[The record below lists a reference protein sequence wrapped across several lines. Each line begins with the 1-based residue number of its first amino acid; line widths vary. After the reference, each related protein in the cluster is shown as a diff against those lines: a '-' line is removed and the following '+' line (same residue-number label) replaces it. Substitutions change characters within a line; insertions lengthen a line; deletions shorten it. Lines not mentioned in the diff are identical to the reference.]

1 MQNVLGDRKAIAIL
15 LGPALLI
22 YSVVML
28 IPVFWSLGYTLFE
41 GNAIVGF
48 EFVGVDNFVRLI
60 GDSEVHAAL
69 LFTLKYAAVVTIGQV
84 LLGYLLSLLYVFA
97 LKRAS
102 GLVRTLVFFPVVMPT
117 VAVALLFQQLFSI
130 APTEGVVNSM
140 LSGLGGV
147 PVDWFGDGVSAF
159 IVIAIMDIWRSMGFY
174 GVLLYAGLID
184 IPEDVLESAR
194 LDGASGW
201 KLVRHVVLPL
211 SAPVLISSLIFSING
226 TLKVFDSV
234 LALTNGG
241 PGTSTSPLTISM
253 FDNAFTYGN
262 YGYGSTIAMLLTI
275 ICLVVTVFIFRANA
289 GSAKKGGVA

>member
-1 MQNVLGDRKAIAIL
+1 MQNVLGDRRAIAIL

-28 IPVFWSLGYTLFE
+28 IPVIWSMGYTLFE

-48 EFVGVDNFVRLI
+48 EFVGLDNFVRLI

-69 LFTLKYAAVVTIGQV
+69 LFTLKYAVVVTIGQV

-102 GLVRTLVFFPVVMPT
+102 GIVRTLVFFPVVMPT

-130 APTEGVVNSM
+130 APTEGVVNSV

-147 PVDWFGDGVSAF
+147 PVDWFGDGGSAF

-201 KLVRHVVLPL
+201 KLVRHIVLPL
-211 SAPVLISSLIFSING
+211 SAPVLVSSLIFSING

-275 ICLVVTVFIFRANA
+275 VCLIVTVFIFRANTRT
-289 GSAKKGGVA
+289 AKKGGVA

>member
-28 IPVFWSLGYTLFE
+28 VPVIWSMGYTLFE

-48 EFVGVDNFVRLI
+48 EFVGFDNFVRLA

-69 LFTLKYAAVVTIGQV
+69 LFTLKYAAVVTVGQV

-102 GLVRTLVFFPVVMPT
+102 GIVRTLVFFPVVMPT

-130 APTEGVVNSM
+130 APTEGVVNSV

-147 PVDWFGDGVSAF
+147 PVDWFGDGGSAF

-201 KLVRHVVLPL
+201 KLVRHIVLPL
-211 SAPVLISSLIFSING
+211 SAPVLVSSLIFSING

-241 PGTSTSPLTISM
+241 PGTSTSPLTISV

-275 ICLVVTVFIFRANA
+275 ICLIVTVFIFRANA
-289 GSAKKGGVA
+289 RTAKKGGVA

>member
-48 EFVGVDNFVRLI
+48 EFVGLDNFVRLI

-130 APTEGVVNSM
+130 APTEGVVNSI

-147 PVDWFGDGVSAF
+147 PVDWFGDGASAF

>member
-28 IPVFWSLGYTLFE
+28 IPVIWSMGYTLFE

-48 EFVGVDNFVRLI
+48 QFVGFDNFARLI

-69 LFTLKYAAVVTIGQV
+69 LFTLKYAAVVTVGQV

-102 GLVRTLVFFPVVMPT
+102 GIVRTLVFFPVVMPT

-130 APTEGVVNSM
+130 APTEGVVNSV

-147 PVDWFGDGVSAF
+147 PVDWFGDGGSAF

-201 KLVRHVVLPL
+201 KLVRHIVLPL
-211 SAPVLISSLIFSING
+211 SAPVLVSSLIFSVNG

-289 GSAKKGGVA
+289 RTAKKGGVA

>member
-48 EFVGVDNFVRLI
+48 EFVGLDNFVRLI

-102 GLVRTLVFFPVVMPT
+102 GLVRTLVFFPIVMPT

-147 PVDWFGDGVSAF
+147 PVDWFGDGASAF

-289 GSAKKGGVA
+289 RTAKKGGVA

>member
-1 MQNVLGDRKAIAIL
+1 MQNVLGDRKAIAIM
-15 LGPALLI
+15 LGPALVI

-28 IPVFWSLGYTLFE
+28 VPVIWSLGYTFFE

-60 GDSEVHAAL
+60 GDAEVHAAL
-69 LFTLKYAAVVTIGQV
+69 LFTLRYALVVTIGQV
-84 LLGYLLSLLYVFA
+84 LIGYLLSLLYVFV

-102 GLVRTLVFFPVVMPT
+102 GIVRTLVFFPVVMPT

-130 APTEGVVNSM
+130 APTEGVVNSL
-140 LSGLGGV
+140 LSGMGGV
-147 PVDWFGDGVSAF
+147 PVDWFGDGASAF

-201 KLVRHVVLPL
+201 KLIRHIVVPL

-275 ICLVVTVFIFRANA
+275 VCLVVTVFIFRTNTRT
-289 GSAKKGGVA
+289 AKKGAAA

>member
-28 IPVFWSLGYTLFE
+28 IPVIWSMGYTLFE

-48 EFVGVDNFVRLI
+48 QFVGFDNFARLI

-102 GLVRTLVFFPVVMPT
+102 GIVRTLVFFPVVMPT

-130 APTEGVVNSM
+130 APTEGVVNSV

-147 PVDWFGDGVSAF
+147 PVDWFGDGGSAF

-201 KLVRHVVLPL
+201 KLVRHIVLPL
-211 SAPVLISSLIFSING
+211 SAPVLVSSLIFSING

-275 ICLVVTVFIFRANA
+275 ICLIVTVFIFRANA
-289 GSAKKGGVA
+289 RTAKKGGVA

>member
-48 EFVGVDNFVRLI
+48 EFVGLDNFVRLI

-147 PVDWFGDGVSAF
+147 PVDWFGDGASAF

>member
-48 EFVGVDNFVRLI
+48 EFVGLDNFVRLI

-147 PVDWFGDGVSAF
+147 PVDWFGDGASAF

-211 SAPVLISSLIFSING
+211 SAPVLISSLIFSVNG

-262 YGYGSTIAMLLTI
+262 YATARPSR
-275 ICLVVTVFIFRANA
+275 CCSPS
-289 GSAKKGGVA
+289 SASW

>member
-48 EFVGVDNFVRLI
+48 EFVGLDNFVRLI

-102 GLVRTLVFFPVVMPT
+102 GLVRTLVFVPVVMPT

-140 LSGLGGV
+140 RSGLGGV
-147 PVDWFGDGVSAF
+147 PVDWFGDGASAF

-289 GSAKKGGVA
+289 RTAKKGGVA

>member
-48 EFVGVDNFVRLI
+48 EFVGLDNFVRLI

-147 PVDWFGDGVSAF
+147 PVDWFGDGASAF

-211 SAPVLISSLIFSING
+211 SAPVLISSLIFSVNG

-289 GSAKKGGVA
+289 RTAKKGGVA

>member
-28 IPVFWSLGYTLFE
+28 IPVIWSMGYTLFE

-48 EFVGVDNFVRLI
+48 QFVGFDNFARLI

-102 GLVRTLVFFPVVMPT
+102 GIVRTLVFFPVVMPT

-130 APTEGVVNSM
+130 APTEGVVNSV

-147 PVDWFGDGVSAF
+147 PVDWFGDGGSAF

-201 KLVRHVVLPL
+201 KLVRHIVLPL
-211 SAPVLISSLIFSING
+211 SAPVLVSSLIFSING

-289 GSAKKGGVA
+289 RTAKKGGVA

>member
-1 MQNVLGDRKAIAIL
+1 MQNVLGDRRAIAIL

-28 IPVFWSLGYTLFE
+28 IPVIWSMGYTLFE

-48 EFVGVDNFVRLI
+48 EFVGLDNFVRLI
-60 GDSEVHAAL
+60 GDSEVHSAL
-69 LFTLKYAAVVTIGQV
+69 LFTLKYAVVVTIGQV

-102 GLVRTLVFFPVVMPT
+102 GIVRTLVFFPVVMPT

-130 APTEGVVNSM
+130 APTEGVVNSV

-147 PVDWFGDGVSAF
+147 PVDWFGDGGSAF

-201 KLVRHVVLPL
+201 KLVRHIVLPL

-275 ICLVVTVFIFRANA
+275 VCLIVTVFIFRANTRT
-289 GSAKKGGVA
+289 AKKGGVA

>member
-28 IPVFWSLGYTLFE
+28 IPVVWSMGYTLFE

-48 EFVGVDNFVRLI
+48 EFVGFDNFARLI

-69 LFTLKYAAVVTIGQV
+69 LFTLKYAVVVTIGQV

-102 GLVRTLVFFPVVMPT
+102 GIVRTLVFFPVVMPT

-130 APTEGVVNSM
+130 APTEGVVNSV

-147 PVDWFGDGVSAF
+147 PVDWFGDGGSAF

-201 KLVRHVVLPL
+201 KLVRHIVLPL
-211 SAPVLISSLIFSING
+211 SAPVLVSSLIFSING

-289 GSAKKGGVA
+289 RTAKKGGVA

>member
-22 YSVVML
+22 YSAVML

-48 EFVGVDNFVRLI
+48 EFVGLDNFVRLI

-147 PVDWFGDGVSAF
+147 PVDWFGDGASAF

-289 GSAKKGGVA
+289 RTAKKGGVA

>member
-1 MQNVLGDRKAIAIL
+1 MKNVLGDRKAATIL
-15 LGPALLI
+15 LAPALTI
-22 YSVVML
+22 YTVVML
-28 IPVFWSLGYTLFE
+28 IPVLWSLGYTLFS

-48 EFVGVDNFVRLI
+48 SFIGFDNFVRLV
-60 GDSEVHAAL
+60 GDPAILSAL
-69 LFTLKYAAVVTIGQV
+69 LFTLKYAIVVTAGQV
-84 LLGYLLSLLYVFA
+84 LLGYLLALLYVFA

-102 GLVRTLVFFPVVMPT
+102 GVVRTLVFFPVVMPT

-130 APTEGVVNSM
+130 APTQGVVNSV
-140 LSGLGGV
+140 LAGFGGV
-147 PVDWFGDGVSAF
+147 PVDWFGDGGSAF

-194 LDGASGW
+194 LDGASGIR
-201 KLVRHVVLPL
+201 LVRHIVIPL
-211 SAPVLISSLIFSING
+211 SAPVLISSIIFSING

-241 PGTSTSPLTISM
+241 PGTSTSPLTISV
-253 FDNAFTYGN
+253 FDNAFTYGD

-275 ICLVVTVFIFRANA
+275 ICLIVTVVIFRGASRNSKDGIA
-289 GSAKKGGVA
+289 